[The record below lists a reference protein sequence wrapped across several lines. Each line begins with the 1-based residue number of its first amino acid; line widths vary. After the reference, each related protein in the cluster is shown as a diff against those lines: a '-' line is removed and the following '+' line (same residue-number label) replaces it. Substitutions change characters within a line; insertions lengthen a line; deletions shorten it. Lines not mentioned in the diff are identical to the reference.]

1 MLDRKG
7 DMVTSI
13 STRLSTPITP
23 VDDANLLEV
32 DDGDAR
38 IEEIASSDHASIP
51 SVPES
56 TFCLSP
62 QCGYSQWALGTRKPK
77 PISSLRLP
85 GYITNI
91 YKSENME
98 ITSKVLDPP
107 THEILEPKLS
117 IPVCKTSRE
126 TSGDCLD

>member
-1 MLDRKG
+1 MHGLR
-7 DMVTSI
+7 
-13 STRLSTPITP
+13 RLHRLIT
-23 VDDANLLEV
+23 LRFLQ
-32 DDGDAR
+32 
-38 IEEIASSDHASIP
+38 S
-51 SVPES
+51 ES

-107 THEILEPKLS
+107 THEILEPKIIYTGL
-117 IPVCKTSRE
+117 
-126 TSGDCLD
+126 